1 MGGQACVFY
10 GAAQF
15 SKDVDFLVLA
25 EMSNFAGLHAAL
37 GELEAVPIAV
47 PRFDTKVLDRGHAV
61 HFRCQAIGVK
71 GLRIDVMTR
80 LRDLPS
86 FSLLWDRRTTIH
98 LEGGEEIHMLSIPD
112 LVNAKKTQR
121 EKDWPMISALVEGH
135 YQAMESSPTLERIQ
149 FWLRETRISERLV
162 ALASRFPVETREL
175 LKNRPLLALAVEGNL
190 PELRAALDAE
200 VRIEQEKDR
209 VYWEPLK
216 REMEEFRRAERKE
229 HMAMVYPIA
238 EAAATREMP
247 ILKSDAF
254 AADFDQLDFKAIV
267 ATEELKTQP

>member
-1 MGGQACVFY
+1 VFY

-25 EMSNFAGLHAAL
+25 DMSNFAGLHAAL

-98 LEGGEEIHMLSIPD
+98 LEGGEEIQMLSIPD

-135 YQAMESSPTLERIQ
+135 YQAMESLPTLERIQ

-162 ALASRFPVETREL
+162 ALASRFPAETQEL
-175 LKNRPLLALAVEGNL
+175 LENRPLLALAGSGLLGAAQTRNGRVSPCGEKRAHANGLSHHRGCRKMGNAN
-190 PELRAALDAE
+190 PQARCLRSG
-200 VRIEQEKDR
+200 
-209 VYWEPLK
+209 
-216 REMEEFRRAERKE
+216 F
-229 HMAMVYPIA
+229 
-238 EAAATREMP
+238 
-247 ILKSDAF
+247 
-254 AADFDQLDFKAIV
+254 
-267 ATEELKTQP
+267 